1 STFYRQAIALSIE
14 RQSAIGYS
22 CYNASVEK
30 GGWPICFLQNRT
42 QLVQGVHRV
51 ADGEFDTEHNGD
63 VMLHKLTYA
72 RNQSS
77 YENEMYVMRGGT
89 RAVCRG
95 DSGAGLYRVDEGDSR
110 ATVLG
115 VLSGGTSCYLVEE
128 HRSETFTTDQMF
140 S

>member
-1 STFYRQAIALSIE
+1 LIKVYFLPTGDRATDPND
-14 RQSAIGYS
+14 IGIVQLYIP
-22 CYNASVEK
+22 AVEK
-30 GGWPICFLQNRT
+30 GVWPICLPSEQD
-42 QLVQGVHRV
+42 QLFKGEKPRV
-51 ADGEFDTEHNGD
+51 AGWGIHPEHNGD

-115 VLSGGTSCYLVEE
+115 VLSGMELLMLSG
-128 HRSETFTTDQMF
+128 
-140 S
+140 